1 MQQERFANCLGER
14 VTNSRSEDI
23 LAKLPRIFIGEVQ
36 EEWGLG
42 PNPVIVEPHPV
53 PVAERMYVG
62 DPLSLQMHTG
72 VTSTENKEDR
82 GEKRSQEAAVKEAS
96 EKHQIP
102 ESEQETI
109 AVEIESGVSLIPQ
122 LELAESACPCFQVI
136 GLGGITHT
144 FRLRRTQKMLGV
156 RRAVEEIFDYD
167 DARLFWRSPVWK
179 VLLDEDTPDTLH
191 MSNRERVYY
200 VAHIVVVHKVSSCDL
215 SMDGRKYTFRIGK
228 TCSPRFPSRTTV
240 PAPRNKERISTSLN
254 GEEIGRTRSAK
265 HNLSRSA
272 ATSNVE
278 KYPS

>member
-1 MQQERFANCLGER
+1 MQQERFTNCLGER

-53 PVAERMYVG
+53 PMAERMYVG
-62 DPLSLQMHTG
+62 DPLSLRMHTG
-72 VTSTENKEDR
+72 VTSTENKGITAHSDKDADR

-96 EKHQIP
+96 EKRQIP

-109 AVEIESGVSLIPQ
+109 AVEIESGVRLIPQ
-122 LELAESACPCFQVI
+122 LELAEKVEVQVI

-200 VAHIVVVHKVSSCDL
+200 VAGFSAHIVVVHKVSSCDL
-215 SMDGRKYTFRIGK
+215 SMDGWKYTFGIGK
-228 TCSPRFPSRTTV
+228 TCSLD
-240 PAPRNKERISTSLN
+240 SLRGQLSQHPEIRSGFRLHYN
-254 GEEIGRTRSAK
+254 GEEIGVPDR
-265 HNLSRSA
+265 
-272 ATSNVE
+272 
-278 KYPS
+278 PSII

>member
-23 LAKLPRIFIGEVQ
+23 LAKLPRIFIGKVQ

-42 PNPVIVEPHPV
+42 PNPVIIEPHPV
-53 PVAERMYVG
+53 PMAERMYVG
-62 DPLSLQMHTG
+62 DPLSLRMHTG

-96 EKHQIP
+96 EKRQIP

-109 AVEIESGVSLIPQ
+109 AVEIESSIRLIPQ
-122 LELAESACPCFQVI
+122 LELTEKVEFQVI

-144 FRLRRTQKMLGV
+144 FHLRRTQKMLGV
-156 RRAVEEIFDYD
+156 RHAVEEIFDYD

-179 VLLDEDTPDTLH
+179 VLLDEDTPDALH

-215 SMDGRKYTFRIGK
+215 SMDGRKYTFGIGK
-228 TCSPRFPSRTTV
+228 TCSLD
-240 PAPRNKERISTSLN
+240 SLRGQLSQHPEIRSGFRLHYN
-254 GEEIGRTRSAK
+254 GVEIGVP
-265 HNLSRSA
+265 NQ
-272 ATSNVE
+272 
-278 KYPS
+278 PSII